1 MRCTRCGHS
10 VSSTDNYCRS
20 CGVAL
25 RTGLPAPRDTR
36 LPALQATP
44 PPIPWRGIATVAA
57 GVALAVAQRQLMA
70 HLGRGAL
77 GLAARQAPAAGR
89 RLLGRRAE
97 QPNHTVFDSL
107 VVLWRRNGE

>member
-36 LPALQATP
+36 LPAVQTTP

-77 GLAARQAPAAGR
+77 GVAARQAPVAGR
-89 RLLGRRAE
+89 RLLGRRSE
-97 QPNHTVFDSL
+97 QANHSVIDTL
-107 VVLWRRNGE
+107 VVLWRRNGD